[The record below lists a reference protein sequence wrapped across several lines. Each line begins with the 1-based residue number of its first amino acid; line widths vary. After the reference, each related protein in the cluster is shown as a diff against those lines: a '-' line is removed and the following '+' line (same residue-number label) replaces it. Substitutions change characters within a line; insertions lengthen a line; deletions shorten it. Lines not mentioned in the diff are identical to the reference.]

1 MDEMKAKDL
10 ENYIHL
16 VAKAGAG
23 FEKIGS
29 NFGRGS
35 TVDEMLSNDIT
46 CYREIVHERR
56 SHLIW
61 ETSLMF
67 YFKKSP
73 LPPQPSA
80 TTTLISQ
87 QPGTWRQDYNLLKA

>member
-35 TVDEMLSNDIT
+35 TVDEMPSKDIS
-46 CYREIVHERR
+46 CYKETVHKM
-56 SHLIW
+56 SHLIR
-61 ETSLMF
+61 ETSSLS

-80 TTTLISQ
+80 TTTLII
-87 QPGTWRQDYNLLKA
+87 K